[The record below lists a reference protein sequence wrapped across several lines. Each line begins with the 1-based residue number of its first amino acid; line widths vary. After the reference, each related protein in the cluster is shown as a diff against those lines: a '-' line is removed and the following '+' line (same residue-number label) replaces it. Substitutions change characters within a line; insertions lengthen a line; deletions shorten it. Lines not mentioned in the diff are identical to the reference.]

1 MKLCKIEDEADS
13 SCVKFPLT
21 VVGVNVTEPSTRLTA
36 AGGKFIVTEA
46 VLAPEPELD

>member
-13 SCVKFPLT
+13 VKFPLT

-46 VLAPEPELD
+46 VLALEPELD